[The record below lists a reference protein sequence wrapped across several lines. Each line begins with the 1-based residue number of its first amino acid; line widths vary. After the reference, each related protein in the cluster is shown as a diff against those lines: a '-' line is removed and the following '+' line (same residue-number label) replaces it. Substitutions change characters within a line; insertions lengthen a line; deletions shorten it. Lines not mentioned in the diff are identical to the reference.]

1 MVVGLRS
8 ATVCRWVRKSRT
20 APSRARPTRPTT
32 VLGGRVRVA
41 QGSTVPF
48 RRIPFIP
55 VSRTVPASGRHLR
68 YTCGMGH
75 LLGYGRV
82 SAAEQNAE
90 LQTDELTMAG
100 CWRLAVPDVTV
111 FRRSRIRPPA

>member
-1 MVVGLRS
+1 
-8 ATVCRWVRKSRT
+8 
-20 APSRARPTRPTT
+20 
-32 VLGGRVRVA
+32 
-41 QGSTVPF
+41 
-48 RRIPFIP
+48 
-55 VSRTVPASGRHLR
+55 
-68 YTCGMGH
+68 MGH

-90 LQTDELTMAG
+90 PQTDELTMAG